1 MELVSYTDLGLA
13 GAEAEAL
20 WIVKAEFEVVEFE
33 TPRGQVDV
41 ALLVT
46 ATIASNTVA

>member
-1 MELVSYTDLGLA
+1 MDCVVSWSLCLTRNR
-13 GAEAEAL
+13 AL
-20 WIVKAEFEVVEFE
+20 WIVKAEFEIVGFE